1 MYNLVVSIL
10 RLDVLVANDDDDDTA
25 EAPPPP
31 SDREVG
37 GTNDVKPMALD
48 ANKNDNANPL
58 IMLLTTAQM

>member
-1 MYNLVVSIL
+1 MYSLVVSIL
-10 RLDVLVANDDDDDTA
+10 RLDVLVANDDDDDDETA
-25 EAPPPP
+25 EAPP

>member
-1 MYNLVVSIL
+1 MYSLVVSIL
-10 RLDVLVANDDDDDTA
+10 RLDVLVANDDDTA

-37 GTNDVKPMALD
+37 GTNDVKPMALV

-58 IMLLTTAQM
+58 IMLLLTTAQI